1 MTFAEVK
8 QAAII
13 KKEFHR
19 KHLEGQY
26 QFKKQKIRMRS
37 IPTNLSSFYNI
48 LRLEISSQKS
58 PQPS

>member
-1 MTFAEVK
+1 MTLAEVK

-19 KHLEGQY
+19 KHLDGQY
-26 QFKKQKIRMRS
+26 QFKIRMRS